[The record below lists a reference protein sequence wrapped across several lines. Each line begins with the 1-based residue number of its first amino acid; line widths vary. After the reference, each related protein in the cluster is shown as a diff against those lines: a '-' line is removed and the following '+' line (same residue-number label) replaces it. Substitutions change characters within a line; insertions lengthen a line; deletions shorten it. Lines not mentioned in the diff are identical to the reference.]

1 MMAVVLGL
9 AAYAAARRRLS
20 RYAGVVGMAGALLLV
35 APFGAAVLGLALG
48 LWIAHDRLRA
58 AKRRTI
64 VTEGDVLLLTELTGL
79 GLSAG
84 MSFPVSIEAAAQ
96 DVGPV
101 LASAVRATLRRSVR
115 GAAASFETALGP
127 AETLFRLAGRAAATG
142 APLLPAVNGY
152 AAEQRSEER
161 TRSLAA
167 ARRLPV
173 RLLFPL
179 TLLIL
184 PGFLILTVGP
194 TVLAGLRRLGV

>member
-1 MMAVVLGL
+1 LGL
-9 AAYAAARRRLS
+9 ATA
-20 RYAGVVGMAGALLLV
+20 
-35 APFGAAVLGLALG
+35 LAL
-48 LWIAHDRLRA
+48 WILRERLRA
-58 AKRRTI
+58 GRERRQ
-64 VTEGDVLLLTELTGL
+64 VPDGEVLLLTELTAL

-84 MSFPVSIEAAAQ
+84 MAFPASVEAAAQ
-96 DVGPV
+96 GVGLM
-101 LASAVRATLRRSVR
+101 LASDVRATLRNSTR
-115 GAAASFETALGP
+115 GAAASFEAAAGA

-152 AAEQRSEER
+152 AAELRSEER
-161 TRSLAA
+161 TASLAA

-194 TVLAGLRRLGV
+194 TVLTGLRRLGI